1 MVSRDHDVEML
12 AFLLLVLHLKSGK
25 WRSSVEIIRLKK
37 TRRCH
42 KESLYSALIPRASS
56 PRSTLSRSVFC
67 HCCSRLNADHKQL
80 MSSFTLHH
88 IPTYRLLWS
97 WPQSGSNSG
106 KMSNDPVRFD
116 LLEDLEGILKT
127 WIRSNWCC
135 RFNSSHGYSLLLSDT
150 IDLKLTQVKDFC
162 LRTCLFSMTHF
173 LILHILRLA
182 YIHAAVEE
190 ILRSFYWKG
199 TTR

>member
-1 MVSRDHDVEML
+1 MVSRDHVVEML
-12 AFLLLVLHLKSGK
+12 AFLLLVLHKKSGK

-42 KESLYSALIPRASS
+42 KESLYSALIPQASS

-106 KMSNDPVRFD
+106 KMINDPVRFD

-150 IDLKLTQVKDFC
+150 IDLKLTQVKNSLCIQISASEHVC
-162 LRTCLFSMTHF
+162 LVWHTF
-173 LILHILRLA
+173 
-182 YIHAAVEE
+182 
-190 ILRSFYWKG
+190 
-199 TTR
+199 